1 MTGRKRGRG
10 EASKRGDE
18 AGSATE
24 TKSDIEQRFAF
35 LRLEESDIELLAGLR
50 PLFESCADEFIEAFY
65 THLEG
70 FEEPRRLF
78 SDPAVKSALMR
89 TQREYLLGLCAPS
102 RDAEFYKESRR
113 IGEAHDRVGL
123 APRWYLGAYSFFL
136 SFLAP
141 RIIEDAGDDSARGL
155 AAADALQK
163 VLIFDAQVAMEAYV
177 DRQRQELE
185 KLNRKLATASRK
197 LNQEFEHQGREL
209 REAREWARSAEE
221 RVAMATLIAGL
232 AHEIGT
238 PMGVIQGHA
247 KLLEP
252 AVTGDDAKWRL
263 ETIQEQIGRITK
275 IIQALLK
282 MSNPERRPRH
292 ASLQLEGVLDITLS
306 FLSENL
312 ARNDIELTRRFKKV
326 PVISGDSERL
336 QQVFLNLFMN
346 AVDAMPTGGSLT
358 VSLAPVAGAVEVRV
372 ADTGLGI
379 SEQDRSRVF
388 DPFFSTKPTGYG
400 TGLGLMMVR
409 TIVAEHASE
418 IELVSTPGEG
428 TEFIIRFPHTN

>member
-1 MTGRKRGRG
+1 MTDPKQAQSSDLVFGGDASA
-10 EASKRGDE
+10 EAE
-18 AGSATE
+18 
-24 TKSDIEQRFAF
+24 SDIAQRFAF
-35 LRLEESDIELLAGLR
+35 SRLEEDDLELLAGLR

-65 THLEG
+65 AHLEE

-78 SDPAVKSALMR
+78 ADPEVKSRLVR
-89 TQREYLLGLCAPS
+89 TQRDYLLGLCEPSCS
-102 RDAEFYKESRR
+102 RDFYEERRR

-123 APRWYLGAYSFFL
+123 APRWYLGAYSFLL

-141 RIIEDAGDDSARGL
+141 KIIDDAGDDTARGL
-155 AAADALQK
+155 AAANAFQK
-163 VLIFDAQVAMEAYV
+163 VLLFDVTVAMEAYV
-177 DRQRQELE
+177 ERQRHELE
-185 KLNRKLATASRK
+185 QLNRKLASASRK
-197 LNQEFEHQGREL
+197 LNLEFEHQGREL

-252 AVTGDDAKWRL
+252 AVTGEDAKWRL

-275 IIQALLK
+275 IIQSLLK
-282 MSNPERRPRH
+282 MSNPERRTRDAPV
-292 ASLQLEGVLDITLS
+292 QLEAVLDITLS

-312 ARNDIELTRRFKKV
+312 SRNGIELTRNFAKA

-346 AVDAMPTGGSLT
+346 AVDAMPSGGSLS

-379 SEQDRSRVF
+379 SEQDQSRVF
-388 DPFFSTKPTGYG
+388 DPFFTTKPTGYG

-409 TIVAEHASE
+409 TIVAEHGGE
-418 IELVSTPGEG
+418 VELESSPGEG
-428 TEFIIRFPHTN
+428 AEFFIRFPHMN